1 MKCIECRDYK
11 KCSKEG
17 NLTIKRKSCQRV
29 KTKYVMTNANKI
41 RSMSDE
47 ELAEFLSGI
56 AYGRETPWSKVFEEK
71 CCKSYPVTKCEISDY
86 LNPMFLHECDFDD
99 GKCPH
104 GSDVE
109 WWLRQPAEEETQ

>member
-17 NLTIKRKSCQRV
+17 NLTIKRRSCQKA
-29 KTKYVMTNANKI
+29 KTKYVMTRADRI

-47 ELAEFLSGI
+47 KLAEFLSGI
-56 AYGRETPWSKVFEEK
+56 AYGRKTPWSKVFEK
-71 CCKSYPVTKCEISDY
+71 KFCKNCPVMKCEISGH
-86 LNPMFLHECDFDD
+86 LNPMFLHECEFDD